1 MSMTAPGDAPL
12 HHAVRLCRVLPVIHG
27 RHLLNAVLD
36 LADARL
42 EPRPSSGRPGGHES
56 PLVFSPV
63 LSSGTIVTGHRA
75 LSRTYWLTVP
85 GTTDRV
91 GGQHEELRL
100 RLAGCL
106 DDHLSGK
113 PRRDADLSLPGFITE
128 FMVDC
133 GAQFRLDGGLLFP
146 LGVHCAA
153 GEAPD
158 RAERQFIGGHR
169 DEGRLP
175 PAGFLCSE
183 PQRRRGCIRAV
194 HSYDNGQFTH
204 LLACRSQLR

>member
-1 MSMTAPGDAPL
+1 
-12 HHAVRLCRVLPVIHG
+12 
-27 RHLLNAVLD
+27 
-36 LADARL
+36 
-42 EPRPSSGRPGGHES
+42 
-56 PLVFSPV
+56 
-63 LSSGTIVTGHRA
+63 
-75 LSRTYWLTVP
+75 
-85 GTTDRV
+85 V
-91 GGQHEELRL
+91 GGQHDELRL
-100 RLAGCL
+100 RLAGRL

-113 PRRDADLSLPGFITE
+113 PRRDADLGLPGFITE
-128 FMVDC
+128 LMVER

-153 GEAPD
+153 REAAH

-183 PQRRRGCIRAV
+183 PQRRLDASELSTPTITV
-194 HSYDNGQFTH
+194 MFTH